1 MIHISFYSHEGVF
14 DGLVVSPRFRYV
26 IVCLHSFSL
35 AFTKFICS
43 YHVCVFLLYL
53 RRIEVLLVVRV
64 ACRVTS
70 LLLDRGADDDL
81 LDGGTGYKTI
91 GEAEQQQLYS
101 NNVA

>member
-1 MIHISFYSHEGVF
+1 M
-14 DGLVVSPRFRYV
+14 
-26 IVCLHSFSL
+26 
-35 AFTKFICS
+35 
-43 YHVCVFLLYL
+43 CVFLLYL
-53 RRIEVLLVVRV
+53 RRIEVLLVVLRV

-70 LLLDRGADDDL
+70 LLLDRGADDDDL